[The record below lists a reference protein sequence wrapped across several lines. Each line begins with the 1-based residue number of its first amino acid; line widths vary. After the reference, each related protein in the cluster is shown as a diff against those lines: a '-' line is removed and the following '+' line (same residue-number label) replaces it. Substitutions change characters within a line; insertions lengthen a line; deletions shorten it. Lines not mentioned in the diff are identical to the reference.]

1 MDQAALR
8 RHLLTLGEHSAIKPT
23 FAFLDALQELV
34 DLELMRKVQN
44 GYRTTPKGAAA
55 LAAGGTIPGAP
66 ETPILQRL
74 RKRVRVAGD
83 AASPKKPGASAT
95 LTGTGPQLEAIIEH
109 LGERFEFV
117 KEPVWTDH
125 PDPEAQALGVK
136 AAAVLIRGEK

>member
-23 FAFLDALQELV
+23 FAFLDALPA
-34 DLELMRKVQN
+34 KVYETGKN
-44 GYRTTPKGAAA
+44 DRTTPKGAAA
-55 LAAGGTIPGAP
+55 LAAGDTIPGAP

-83 AASPKKPGASAT
+83 ASPNKPGASAT
-95 LTGTGPQLEAIIEH
+95 LTGTGPQIEAIIEH
-109 LGERFEFV
+109 LGEKFEFV

-125 PDPEAQALGVK
+125 PDPEAQKLGVK

>member
-8 RHLLTLGEHSAIKPT
+8 RHLLTLGELSAVKPT

-34 DLELMRKVQN
+34 DLELMRKGPK
-44 GYRTTPKGAAA
+44 GYRTTPKGKAA
-55 LAAGGTIPGAP
+55 LADGGTIPEAP

-74 RKRVRVAGD
+74 RKRVRVPGD
-83 AASPKKPGASAT
+83 ATPQKAGCSAT

-117 KEPVWTDH
+117 REPVWTDH